1 MCSTTSPTFTD
12 EAKMAESDLNDQLSI
27 EPAAKRGKASCLKV
41 CLQVGLA
48 GRSVSVSVPSDITV
62 SDLRAQFAF
71 ATPDFEHE
79 MVLILGDREVHD
91 TEKLSDLHLD
101 AEILDFTAVRD
112 EGKKI
117 REELK
122 RNVRNFDQYDI
133 DRLMREGDPDGV
145 EELWGLD
152 LEHLYRQNDEII
164 DQLDVELLK
173 DLEAFY
179 RLKQRKKLHVRCLG
193 CCCGTSPSCVV
204 WDLQGEMHVICNY

>member
-48 GRSVSVSVPSDITV
+48 GRSVFS
-62 SDLRAQFAF
+62 